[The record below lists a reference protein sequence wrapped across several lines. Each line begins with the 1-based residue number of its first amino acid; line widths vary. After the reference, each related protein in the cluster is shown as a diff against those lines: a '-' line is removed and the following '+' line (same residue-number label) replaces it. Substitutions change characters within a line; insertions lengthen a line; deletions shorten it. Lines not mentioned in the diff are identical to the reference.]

1 MPTKHID
8 KEAWKIIEELTV
20 KATILLNTP
29 VKDSEILKAVIA
41 KGLSVIDDDDLKNI
55 KDRGIK

>member
-8 KEAWKIIEELTV
+8 KDAWKKIEALTV

-29 VKDSEILKAVIA
+29 IKDTDVLKTVILK
-41 KGLSVIDDDDLKNI
+41 GLDYISDDDLKKI
-55 KDRGIK
+55 KDRG

>member
-8 KEAWKIIEELTV
+8 KDAWKKIEELTV

-29 VKDSEILKAVIA
+29 IKDTDVLKKVILK
-41 KGLSVIDDDDLKNI
+41 GLDYISDDDLKKI
-55 KDRGIK
+55 KDR

>member
-8 KEAWKIIEELTV
+8 KDAWKRIEELTV

-29 VKDSEILKAVIA
+29 VKDSEILKKVIA

-55 KDRGIK
+55 KDRGVK

>member
-8 KEAWKIIEELTV
+8 KDAWKKIEALTV

-29 VKDSEILKAVIA
+29 IKDTDVLKTVILK
-41 KGLSVIDDDDLKNI
+41 GLDYISDDDLKKI
-55 KDRGIK
+55 KDRGVR